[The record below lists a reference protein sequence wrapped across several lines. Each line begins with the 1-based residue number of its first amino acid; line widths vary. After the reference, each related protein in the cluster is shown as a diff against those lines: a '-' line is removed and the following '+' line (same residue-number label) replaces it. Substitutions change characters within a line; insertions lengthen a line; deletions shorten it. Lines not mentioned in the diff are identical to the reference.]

1 MLGNKPPND
10 ASKHRWK
17 IAVAVFSG
25 ILSLA
30 CVRLRSLYFLFK
42 FIVTIFGVI
51 TEKKNQESIVIW
63 SHKHKHTFSRGR
75 MVCRSL
81 MVNTAVPV

>member
-30 CVRLRSLYFLFK
+30 CVRLKSLYFLFK
-42 FIVTIFGVI
+42 FMVTIFGVI
-51 TEKKNQESIVIW
+51 TEKKKSR
-63 SHKHKHTFSRGR
+63 KHCDLVTQAQTHLLKREDG
-75 MVCRSL
+75 L
-81 MVNTAVPV
+81 

>member
-10 ASKHRWK
+10 VSKHRWK

-42 FIVTIFGVI
+42 FIVKVFGVI
-51 TEKKNQESIVIW
+51 TGKKSR
-63 SHKHKHTFSRGR
+63 KHCDLVTQAQTHLLKREDG
-75 MVCRSL
+75 L
-81 MVNTAVPV
+81 